1 MSKMFLYTGSYGNMK
16 ILEISSSQPVKDI
29 YKTIKTRVPG
39 ASIGIYGARDF
50 ETLQRT
56 QRNLG
61 KFNLYKCVEE
71 FIAEITV

>member
-1 MSKMFLYTGSYGNMK
+1 MSKMYLYTGSYGNIK

-29 YKTIKTRVPG
+29 YKTIKARVPK

-61 KFNLYKCVEE
+61 NFNLYKSVEE
-71 FIAEITV
+71 FIAKITV